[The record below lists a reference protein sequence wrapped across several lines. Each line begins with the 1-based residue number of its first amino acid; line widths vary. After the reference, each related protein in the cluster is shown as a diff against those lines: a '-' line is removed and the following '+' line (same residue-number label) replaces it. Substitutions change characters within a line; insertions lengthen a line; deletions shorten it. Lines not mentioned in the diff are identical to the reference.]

1 MLGIKQ
7 SVMDVHLST

>member
-7 SVMDVHLST
+7 KIGDI